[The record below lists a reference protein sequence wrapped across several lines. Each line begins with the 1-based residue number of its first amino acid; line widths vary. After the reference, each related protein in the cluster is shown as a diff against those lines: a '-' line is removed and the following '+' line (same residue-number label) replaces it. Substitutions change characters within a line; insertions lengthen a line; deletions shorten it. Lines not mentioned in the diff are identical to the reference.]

1 MTHIQLRKGA
11 FYPMVA
17 LPTWNQI
24 RFFGADQHRKGM
36 SIGKGLIDQKLVTP
50 MKWGKLTEDNTVI
63 HDNS

>member
-1 MTHIQLRKGA
+1 MPHVQLRESA

-17 LPTWNQI
+17 LPTRNQI
-24 RFFGADQHRKGM
+24 RFIGADQYRKGM
-36 SIGKGLIDQKLVTP
+36 TSGKGLIDQKLVSP